1 MQYFDKSRRGIA
13 LKICFVAPANS
24 VHTKK
29 WCKWFSQRGHDVYVI
44 SLTEDY
50 DIEAKVY
57 FLNSGVKPTDSEIR
71 KLGYLKT
78 IFQVKNIIREI
89 QPDIVNAHYATSYGI
104 ITTLAGIDNFILSV
118 WGSDVYDFPRQSIFH
133 RFMLKFILHKA
144 GGLFSTSKAMA
155 DECKQYTEKQF
166 MITPFGVDVGLFSP
180 ERRARDNKEFV
191 VGTVKTLS
199 PKYGIINILKAVDI
213 IKKMHPEIPIKL
225 RIAGQGAHA
234 EEYHKLAI
242 DLGIGNIT
250 TWLGFISQEQAAD
263 EWANFDCAIIPSES
277 ESESFGV
284 SAVEA
289 EASGCPVIITDIPG
303 LMEATKPGVTSIVVP
318 RSSPE
323 KIAEELVRLYRD
335 SALRKQMGI
344 AGRKFVEENYELN
357 KCFMQVEE
365 CFKNYAN
372 KVI

>member
-1 MQYFDKSRRGIA
+1 M
-13 LKICFVAPANS
+13 KICFVAPANS

-29 WCKWFSQRGHDVYVI
+29 WCKWFSQRGHDIYVI

-57 FLNSGVKPTDSEIR
+57 FLDSGVKPTDSAIR

-78 IFQVKNIIREI
+78 VFQVKNIIREL
-89 QPDIVNAHYATSYGI
+89 QPDIVNVHYATSYGI
-104 ITTLAGIDNFILSV
+104 ITSLAGIDNFILSV
-118 WGSDVYDFPRQSIFH
+118 WGSDVYDFPQNSIFH
-133 RFMLKFILHKA
+133 RLMIKFILHRA
-144 GGLFSTSKAMA
+144 GSLFSTSKAMA
-155 DECKQYTEKQF
+155 DECRKYTEKKF
-166 MITPFGVDVGLFSP
+166 VITPFGVDIGVFSP
-180 ERRARDNKEFV
+180 KRRKRHDGEFV

-199 PKYGIINILKAVDI
+199 PKYGIDNILRAVCI
-213 IKKMHPEIPIKL
+213 TKNTHPEIPIKL
-225 RIAGQGAHA
+225 RIAGHGSHA
-234 EEYHKLAI
+234 DEYHQLAV
-242 DLGIGNIT
+242 DLGIDDIT

-263 EWANFDCAIIPSES
+263 EWANLDCGIIPSES

-303 LMEATKPGVTSIVVP
+303 LMEATKPGVTSIVIP

-344 AGRKFVEENYELN
+344 AGRKFVEDNYELN
-357 KCFMQVEE
+357 KCFLQVEE
-365 CFKNYAN
+365 FFKTYTN